1 MGDWRSIV
9 VSYITKN
16 LFLQYLPLVHLWKMV
31 YLKIIIL
38 IFEHFFLYPYQNGCP
53 TPIISRVLTSDIFFV
68 IRDWRGTA
76 KFYLFSSS
84 NFCLLLAQLL
94 IWCEMEVIYSK
105 RNYKVKARKTHP
117 WVSHLGAI
125 QKLCQPSFG
134 LGSLTYFYLLSRR
147 GDPNKR
153 EG

>member
-53 TPIISRVLTSDIFFV
+53 TPILSRVLTSDIFFV

-125 QKLCQPSFG
+125 QKLRQPSFR
-134 LGSLTYFYLLSRR
+134 LGSLTYLS
-147 GDPNKR
+147 
-153 EG
+153 ESESFATIE